1 MNSYLS
7 AKQEEFVNIIE
18 FFKKDIASLRTGR
31 ANAAMLDS
39 LKVEAYGTM
48 NPISAVGNV
57 SVPDARCLVVTP
69 WDKSIVKN
77 IEKAVIE
84 AGLGFGIVNEGD
96 KVRLTIPPLTEENR
110 KELVKKLGERL
121 EKARISL
128 RQAREEVK
136 GGIEAAQ
143 SAKEISED
151 DKFRAIKELDEYV
164 ATKNE
169 ELRTIRD
176 KKEQDIMEI

>member
-1 MNSYLS
+1 MNNYLS
-7 AKQEEFVNIIE
+7 SKQEDFTSIID

-39 LKVEAYGTM
+39 VKVDAYGTL

-57 SVPDARCLVVTP
+57 STPDARCLVVTP
-69 WDKSIVKN
+69 WDKSISKN
-77 IEKAVIE
+77 IEKAMVD

-96 KVRLTIPPLTEENR
+96 KIRLTIPPLTEDNR
-110 KELVKKLGERL
+110 KDLVKKLNERM

-128 RQAREEVK
+128 RQAREDVK
-136 GGIEAAQ
+136 NSIEEAED
-143 SAKEISED
+143 AKEISED
-151 DKFRAIKELDEYV
+151 DKFRAMKELDDYIGV
-164 ATKNE
+164 KNE
-169 ELRTIRD
+169 EIKSIRD